1 MLSERLTTI
10 LPDLT
15 FEEAL
20 EITKIHSIS
29 GELDSSKGLITSR
42 PFRRPH
48 HTSSPVSIIGGG
60 RIPKPG
66 EISLAHFG
74 VLFLD
79 EIPEFKK
86 NTLEV
91 LRGPLEDGNV
101 TISRANA
108 KLTYP
113 SNFMLIASMN
123 PCPCGYYG
131 TDDNKCHCTEQ
142 AISKY
147 MGQISG
153 PLLDRIDLH
162 IEVKPVE
169 YKKIS
174 SDEATESSATIKERV
189 NKARKI
195 QLERYKE
202 YDIYSNSELTPSL
215 LEKFCKI
222 DKVSKEILKK
232 AFERL
237 GLSGRAYG
245 RILKVARSIADLDEE
260 ENIKQEHILEAIQYR
275 SLDRKY
281 WKR

>member
-1 MLSERLTTI
+1 MLSERLNTI

-15 FEEAL
+15 FNEAL
-20 EITKIHSIS
+20 EITKIHSIA
-29 GELDSSKGLITSR
+29 GVLDNKKGLITTR

-48 HTSSPVSIIGGG
+48 HTSSPVSLIGGG

-91 LRGPLEDGNV
+91 LRGPLEDRQV
-101 TISRANA
+101 TISRVTST
-108 KLTYP
+108 LTYP
-113 SNFMLIASMN
+113 SNFVLIASMN

-131 TDDNKCHCTEQ
+131 TDDNKCHCSEQ
-142 AISKY
+142 TISKY
-147 MGQISG
+147 IGQISG

-174 SDEATESSATIKERV
+174 SEEQCETSEEIRKRV
-189 NKARKI
+189 NKARRI

-202 YDIYSNSELTPSL
+202 MNIYSNSELTPTL
-215 LEKFCKI
+215 MEKFCKL
-222 DKVSKEILKK
+222 DSFSKELLKN
-232 AFERL
+232 AFEKL

-245 RILKVARSIADLDEE
+245 RILKVARTIADLDES
-260 ENIKQEHILEAIQYR
+260 ENIKKVHIAEAIQYR